1 MSSRRKAREFALQL
15 LYQWEG
21 ERPEPASLLANFW
34 RGQRVAASTRQ
45 FAEKLFAGTVATLE
59 EIDPLIA
66 AHAEHWRLDRMAAI
80 DRNLLRLAVY
90 EMRAFP
96 KTSPAVV
103 INEALE
109 IAKRFSGAESA
120 EFVNGIL
127 DAVRKSIDAKGS
139 APTKGS
145 GGR

>member
-1 MSSRRKAREFALQL
+1 MGTRRKAREYALQL

-21 ERPEPASLLANFW
+21 ERGAPAALLPGFW
-34 RGQRVAASTRQ
+34 RGQTVTAPTREFAEQLFQGAAS
-45 FAEKLFAGTVATLE
+45 VVE
-59 EIDPLIA
+59 ELDALIA
-66 AHAEHWRLDRMAAI
+66 AHAQHWRLERMAAI

-90 EMRAFP
+90 EMRAYP

-127 DAVRKSIDAKGS
+127 DAVRKSPEAS
-139 APTKGS
+139 SRAP
-145 GGR
+145 R